1 MNQMESTSPIHEWVE
16 KLQPGDLIRVSYNSG
31 SHYAGLFSE
40 SKEKANGPILYY
52 YDMPGPMVTHSGK
65 DCWFHKRLEEGMP
78 PVSYIYGYMYKN
90 RIHPTQ
96 EWMLTD
102 VQKKY
107 YKKLK
112 KFIR

>member
-16 KLQPGDLIRVSYNSG
+16 KLQPGDLIRVSYGSG
-31 SHYAGLFSE
+31 SHYAGLFSQ
-40 SKEKANGPILYY
+40 SKGSILYY
-52 YDMPGPMVTHSGK
+52 YDMPGPMAAFDK